1 MSTHGRKM
9 GLQILAGKMLLMPGD
24 APHPHPGAMG
34 IPVSPALVFQTSNKE
49 KGPLGIMEGLRL
61 SSP

>member
-1 MSTHGRKM
+1 M